1 MTDTAAIAAPGETL
15 TYDLIVPIMVDG
27 KEVTRL
33 TLKEPDMGDMCAAA
47 LAGGGDP
54 AQEMAAQLA
63 AACGLSLPDAKRIKV
78 RDMRAIM
85 SACRPWLIEGNG
97 SGSDN

>member
-1 MTDTAAIAAPGETL
+1 MTDTAAIAAPGATL
-15 TYDLIVPIMVDG
+15 TYDLIVPITVDG
-27 KEVTRL
+27 KEVKSL
-33 TLKEPDMGDMCAAA
+33 TLKEPDVGDMCAAA
-47 LAGGGDP
+47 FVSGGEP

-63 AACGLSLPDAKRIKV
+63 AACGLTLPDFKKVKV

-85 SACRPWLIEGNG
+85 NVCRPWLIEGNG